1 MINLRDV
8 FSLRE
13 RNYGE
18 ADWIFIKGG
27 WWWRTKVRELLCFHS
42 FGILRKT
49 FILLPE
55 PYDKVYWT
63 KLCSKCDKRKN
74 VTPKV
79 TQNGIWDKIFSKLL
93 S

>member
-1 MINLRDV
+1 MIKLRDI

-27 WWWRTKVRELLCFHS
+27 WWWRIKVRELLCFHV
-42 FGILRKT
+42 FDTLRKT

-55 PYDKVYWT
+55 PWDKVYWT
-63 KLCSKCDKRKN
+63 KRCSKCGKRRN
-74 VTPKV
+74 VTPRV
-79 TQNGIWDKIFSKLL
+79 ARNSIWDKMFSRLL